1 MNIKDIARL
10 AGVGVS
16 TVSRVINNHPDVKQ
30 DTREK
35 IWEIIKEY
43 NYIPNNGARMLKQN
57 HTRYI
62 GDSCDFV
69 FLCQLGVDMRERFI
83 EKKLVDA
90 VKKMGGFA
98 PKFVSPGLDGMPD
111 RIVLF
116 PMGRIAFV
124 ELKAPG
130 EKMRPLQVRRKRQL
144 EKLGFSV
151 YCIDGVEQI
160 ESILKRIGGDGK

>member
-1 MNIKDIARL
+1 M
-10 AGVGVS
+10 
-16 TVSRVINNHPDVKQ
+16 
-30 DTREK
+30 
-35 IWEIIKEY
+35 
-43 NYIPNNGARMLKQN
+43 
-57 HTRYI
+57 HTRKEYI

-90 VKKMGGFA
+90 VKKMG
-98 PKFVSPGLDGMPD
+98 LDGMPD

-124 ELKAPG
+124 ELKVSG

-160 ESILKRIGGDGK
+160 DSILNRIGGDGK

>member
-1 MNIKDIARL
+1 
-10 AGVGVS
+10 
-16 TVSRVINNHPDVKQ
+16 
-30 DTREK
+30 
-35 IWEIIKEY
+35 
-43 NYIPNNGARMLKQN
+43 
-57 HTRYI
+57 
-62 GDSCDFV
+62 
-69 FLCQLGVDMRERFI
+69 MRERFI

-144 EKLGFSV
+144 EQLGFSV

-160 ESILKRIGGDGK
+160 DSILKRIGGDGK

>member
-1 MNIKDIARL
+1 
-10 AGVGVS
+10 
-16 TVSRVINNHPDVKQ
+16 
-30 DTREK
+30 
-35 IWEIIKEY
+35 
-43 NYIPNNGARMLKQN
+43 
-57 HTRYI
+57 
-62 GDSCDFV
+62 
-69 FLCQLGVDMRERFI
+69 MRERFI

-130 EKMRPLQVRRKRQL
+130 EKCDLSK
-144 EKLGFSV
+144 
-151 YCIDGVEQI
+151 
-160 ESILKRIGGDGK
+160 